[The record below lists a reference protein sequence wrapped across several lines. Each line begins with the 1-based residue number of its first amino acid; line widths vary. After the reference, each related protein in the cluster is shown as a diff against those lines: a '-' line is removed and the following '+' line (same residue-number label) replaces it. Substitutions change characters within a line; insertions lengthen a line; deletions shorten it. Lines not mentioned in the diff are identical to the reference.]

1 MKAIERKL
9 TISIKRICIICV
21 VCLIAAVCLFW
32 ISRKGPNESIA
43 YVAAQAFREDCVLGH
58 VKIYYPAYSP
68 MNINAANAKLNA
80 TGLFVV
86 GTGDF
91 IQSQKLKQYQ
101 DEYNKCASAWL
112 AKERKTSIDTLL
124 REFNSGGLQ
133 PVSDETKK
141 LNDTEHDSGGNGE

>member
-1 MKAIERKL
+1 MKL
-9 TISIKRICIICV
+9 TMSIKRMCIIGA
-21 VCLIAAVCLFW
+21 VCLITAACLFW

-43 YVAAQAFREDCVLGH
+43 YVAAQTFREDCVLGH

-68 MNINAANAKLNA
+68 MNIKAANAKLNA

-86 GTGDF
+86 GTGDL
-91 IQSQKLKQYQ
+91 IQSQKLQQYQ
-101 DEYNKCASAWL
+101 DEYNKYASAWL

-124 REFNSGGLQ
+124 REFDGGGLQ

-141 LNDTEHDSGGNGE
+141 SKETEHVSGGNGG

>member
-1 MKAIERKL
+1 MS
-9 TISIKRICIICV
+9 TKRILIIGA
-21 VCLIAAVCLFW
+21 VCLIAAFCLFW

-43 YVAAQAFREDCVLGH
+43 YVAAQTFGEDCRLGH

-86 GTGDF
+86 GTGDL
-91 IQSQKLKQYQ
+91 IQSHKLQEYQ
-101 DEYNKCASAWL
+101 DAYNRCVSVWL

-124 REFNSGGLQ
+124 HEFNGGGLQ
-133 PVSDETKK
+133 PVSAETKK
-141 LNDTEHDSGGNGE
+141 TKDTEHSSGGNGG